1 MCVCVYPSVCLSIS
15 LYEKSCNV
23 LSRHLKYLHGKEQQH
38 AVSDAGYLQRSQDLP
53 PPADL
58 YDSAA
63 IEDNSRGQNAG
74 CLQGHA
80 AILGQASAGG
90 WQDRLTDEQVAAVT
104 GVGTAQASTATA
116 GSIDSNT
123 KDANLRWPRGI
134 AASMDSSSGS
144 SGPQR
149 EALLVL
155 AGPGSGK
162 TTVLSRRIQ
171 YLIVERRC
179 SCTHRCIHIQPC

>member
-1 MCVCVYPSVCLSIS
+1 MQQQAVADADY
-15 LYEKSCNV
+15 
-23 LSRHLKYLHGKEQQH
+23 LK
-38 AVSDAGYLQRSQDLP
+38 RPQDLP

-58 YDSAA
+58 HVSAA
-63 IEDNSRGQNAG
+63 VEVNSRGQNAG

-80 AILGQASAGG
+80 AISGQASAGG
-90 WQDRLTDEQVAAVT
+90 WQDGLTEEQVAAVT
-104 GVGTAQASTATA
+104 GVGTARASTASA
-116 GSIDSNT
+116 GSIDSNM

-134 AASMDSSSGS
+134 AASIDSSSGS